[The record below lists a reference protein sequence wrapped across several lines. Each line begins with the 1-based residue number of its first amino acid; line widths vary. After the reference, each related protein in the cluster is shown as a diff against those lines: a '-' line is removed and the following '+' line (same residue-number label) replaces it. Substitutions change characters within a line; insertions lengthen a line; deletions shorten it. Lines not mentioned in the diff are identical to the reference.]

1 MMYPWTKRDLEICI
15 YDMKCADDEDRTS
28 VRAEI
33 AKSSGFTGLCILH
46 RLRALYGFD
55 VLKHLVIDVMHNIP
69 LNVVRNHI
77 YHYIDDG
84 IIPAHVLEERLLKI
98 PWTQELKN
106 GRVPALLTK
115 HLGYWKAE
123 DFRKFAYPASEYCLG
138 VLLPD

>member
-1 MMYPWTKRDLEICI
+1 MRYPWTKRDLEKCI

-55 VLKHLVIDVMHNIP
+55 VLKHLVIDAMHNIP

-84 IIPAHVLEERLLKI
+84 IIPAHVVEERLLKI
-98 PWTQELKN
+98 PWTQGKLHVVIHPIYALAN
-106 GRVPALLTK
+106 NYFRVKKWPCSSFINQAFGIL
-115 HLGYWKAE
+115 E
-123 DFRKFAYPASEYCLG
+123 S
-138 VLLPD
+138 